1 MEFLTLERDEA
12 TAILTMNRGKANA
25 LNGDM
30 LGEIREALDELNV
43 NDEVNAIV
51 LASASPKFFSSGFD
65 VGEVFSYDRDA
76 MGEFFGTFMDLYE
89 YMMRYPKPI
98 VAAMPGHAFAGGA
111 ILALTCDA
119 RIFGEGQYGFALN
132 EVNLGIVL
140 TPGVI
145 RMASAIMGDRVARQ
159 LILGGATLS
168 AEDAVACGLA
178 DKLVAPDAL
187 LDEAK
192 KAAESLGKKPSQA
205 FAAIKGL
212 LADEWGFP
220 DNDAHREFLETF
232 LDHWFSDECVGARQA
247 LVNSMK
253 K

>member
-30 LGEIREALDELNV
+30 LGEIREALEELNV

-65 VGEVFSYDRDA
+65 VGEVFSYDREA
-76 MGEFFGTFMDLYE
+76 MGEFFGNFMDLYE
-89 YMMRYPKPI
+89 YMMRYPKPL
-98 VAAMPGHAFAGGA
+98 VAAVPGHAYAGGA
-111 ILALTCDA
+111 ILALACDA
-119 RIFGEGQYGFALN
+119 RVFGEGKYGFALN
-132 EVNLGIVL
+132 EVDLGIVL
-140 TPGVI
+140 PPGVI
-145 RMASAIMGDRVARQ
+145 RMAAGIAGDRVARE
-159 LILGGATLS
+159 LVTGGVNLGPW
-168 AEDAVACGLA
+168 DASECGLA
-178 DKLVAPDAL
+178 NRLVPSDTV

-192 KAAESLGKKPSQA
+192 KIAKSLGKKPPQA

-212 LADEWGFP
+212 VAGEWGFP
-220 DNDAHREFLETF
+220 GDGSHREFLPTF
-232 LDHWFSDECVGARQA
+232 LDHWFSDECIAARQA
-247 LVNSMK
+247 LVESMK